1 MLTSFSWPVPNRQT
15 WTYIADRTGVV
26 AIANY
31 ALLWAFA
38 GRNDIFLW
46 LTGWNYATFNV
57 FHRWI
62 ARVITLEVIVHSMAF
77 SVLALLGGSRIVDDL
92 YLDLL
97 IGCSRWWQRRPRRIQ
112 QTRILVLWSHCEH
125 HIV

>member
-1 MLTSFSWPVPNRQT
+1 MILTSLSWPESNHQT
-15 WTYIADRTGVV
+15 WTYIADRTGIV

-38 GRNDIFLW
+38 GRNDVFLW

-62 ARVITLEVIVHSMAF
+62 ARVTTLEVIVHSIAF
-77 SVLALLGGSRIVDDL
+77 SVLALMGGSRISDDL
-92 YLDLL
+92 YFDLL
-97 IGCSRWWQRRPRRIQ
+97 ISYYRWR
-112 QTRILVLWSHCEH
+112 
-125 HIV
+125 